1 MCGPGD
7 KEDIGDKAATH
18 VQLLF
23 ETLRFHVLMNC
34 AGVAGGELVVQLLEK
49 KPPLKGKREMSKF
62 DDANVVTPPPKMTP
76 VIEPMIE
83 RLAALDSDGGLIVYP
98 DETTVAQA
106 LKENALL
113 SDPESPSRLVIL
125 RCVIVG
131 EVMPF
136 TCSVVFTDGVDK
148 FAK

>member
-1 MCGPGD
+1 MLG
-7 KEDIGDKAATH
+7 
-18 VQLLF
+18 
-23 ETLRFHVLMNC
+23 
-34 AGVAGGELVVQLLEK
+34 K

-62 DDANVVTPPPKMTP
+62 DDANVVMRRPKITP

-131 EVMPF
+131 EVMPS